1 MTPSNPFSIKSTVEL
16 KFNNSKTRDIAYNSY
31 LPEFDKIK
39 TERSKVSIEKIG
51 DSLIF
56 NIECTDIT
64 AFRASVSEI
73 IGFGKIVE
81 NTIEL
86 SK

>member
-1 MTPSNPFSIKSTVEL
+1 MTPSNPFSVKSSIEL
-16 KFNNSKTRDIAYNSY
+16 NFDDSHTCDIAYNSF
-31 LPEFDKIK
+31 LPEYDKIR
-39 TERSKVSIEKIG
+39 TERSKVLIEKK
-51 DSLIF
+51 DKSLIF
-56 NIECTDIT
+56 SIECTDIT

>member
-1 MTPSNPFSIKSTVEL
+1 MNQSNPFSIKSTVEL
-16 KFNNSKTRDIAYNSY
+16 KFNNLETRDIAYNSF

-39 TERSKVSIEKIG
+39 TERSKITIENSG
-51 DSLIF
+51 NSLIF